1 MKLDV
6 LHWKILHCLQ
16 ENARMTNANIGRRVG
31 ISSPA
36 VSERIKK
43 MEDAG
48 IITGYKTVV
57 SPFEVG
63 YQLKAIITLR
73 AFMGKLKPFLQKV
86 KSYNEVLNCYRITG
100 NENIVMEVVLKNQ
113 KHLESF
119 IDQLIVYGESKTQIV
134 LSHSIENGEIKK
146 VQSKKCNLLINKLHF
161 F

>member
-1 MKLDV
+1 MHIDQLN
-6 LHWKILHCLQ
+6 WKILKCLQ
-16 ENARMTNANIGRRVG
+16 RNARQSNAEIGRQVG

-48 IITGYKTVV
+48 TIQSYNTLV

-63 YQLKAIITLR
+63 YQIKALITLR
-73 AFMGKLKPFLQKV
+73 AFMGMLKPFLEKV
-86 KSYNEVLNCYRITG
+86 KTFDEVINCYRITG

-119 IDQLIVYGESKTQIV
+119 IDQLIVYGETKTQIV
-134 LSHSIENGEIKK
+134 LSHVIKHNEVK
-146 VQSKKCNLLINKLHF
+146 PLK
-161 F
+161 